1 MLPVNGGGGGGDGSF
16 GGRERRG
23 DAGIVLAEPS
33 TLRVCCRILPYRF
46 SADDCCCLTNNLA
59 VPGVDTTPSEWYV
72 VSRATISFS
81 YLFALA
87 VLAVTD
93 DDDVVDDDDSIA
105 LR

>member
-1 MLPVNGGGGGGDGSF
+1 MLPVNGGGGGGDGSV

-23 DAGIVLAEPS
+23 DAGIVFARPS

-46 SADDCCCLTNNLA
+46 SDDDCCCLTNNLA
-59 VPGVDTTPSEWYV
+59 VLGVAATPSAWYV

-81 YLFALA
+81 YLFALVVFAA
-87 VLAVTD
+87 VD